1 MRFSSGQAAPGRYWP
16 LFLAATLAATSP
28 PLLAQRGSSAPAPY
42 TTWRTY
48 GGGGHAS
55 QYSALTQINRSNVTQ
70 LEVAWTF
77 PSGDRSFVFNPVV
90 VDDVMYVLARDNDI
104 VALDAATGREL
115 WAHPHEGPVTARG
128 INYWQSADGNDRR
141 LLYLNAGMLTALNA
155 RTGETI
161 ATFGQD
167 GRVDLRDG
175 LAAGGWN
182 VANVRPLHT
191 SNPGRVIGNLM
202 VVSLPAQ
209 GAGYASTP
217 GDVQAYDVVTGKL
230 AWTFHSIPHEGEFG
244 YDTWPKGTQPSAGG
258 VHNWSEMT
266 VDEGNGIVFVP
277 FGTARYDFFG
287 GNRAGD
293 NLYANSLV
301 AIDARNGRRLW
312 HQQLVH
318 HDLWDYDLPQAP
330 KLLTIR
336 DGRRARE
343 VVAQATKHGFLFVFD
358 RKSGEPVWPI
368 EERPVPQSDVPG
380 EHTSPTQP
388 FPTKPAPFARQS
400 FTERDINPYLPE
412 AEKEVLRQKLRNSRN
427 EGLFTPPSF
436 VGTIG
441 MPGHN
446 GGANWAS
453 SAVDPVNGELYV
465 VSKSLPVMLRV
476 EISDD
481 EPSARTVNGPVVT
494 REEAA
499 ATLATAK
506 LRAAA
511 AGDAVRYSVP
521 YDFLRSPTSGLGA
534 IGPPF
539 SELTAY
545 DLNTGDIKW
554 RVPLGGTSGLG
565 DDVGAHFSRG
575 APLVTAGGIVF
586 AATAQDRTL
595 RAYDRDDGTVLW
607 SYTLPGGSEGIPATY
622 ELGGRQYLA
631 VPVAAGAG
639 SFAPLL
645 SPAPTLPPLER
656 AYVVFA
662 LPRD

>member
-1 MRFSSGQAAPGRYWP
+1 MRSQTSRAAI
-16 LFLAATLAATSP
+16 LSLVAALAAAG
-28 PLLAQRGSSAPAPY
+28 AQAQNGRQQERPY

-55 QYSALTQINRSNVTQ
+55 QYSALAEINKSNVTQ
-70 LEVAWTF
+70 LEVVWSF
-77 PSGDRSFVFNPVV
+77 PVGERSFVFNPVV
-90 VDDVMYVLARDNDI
+90 VDNVMYVLARDNDL

-115 WAHPHEGPVTARG
+115 WSHPHEGPVTARG
-128 INYWQSADGNDRR
+128 INYWQSADGSDRR
-141 LLYLNAGMLTALNA
+141 LLYLNSGMLTALNA
-155 RTGETI
+155 RTGQTVT
-161 ATFGQD
+161 TFGKD

-175 LAAGGWN
+175 LGAGGWN
-182 VANVRPLHT
+182 VADVRPLHT

-230 AWTFHSIPHEGEFG
+230 AWVFHSIPHEGEFG
-244 YDTWPKGTQPSAGG
+244 YDTWPKGALPTAGG
-258 VHNWSEMT
+258 VHNWSELT
-266 VDEGNGIVFVP
+266 VDEENGIVFVP

-287 GNRAGD
+287 GNRAGN

-301 AIDARNGRRLW
+301 AIDARNGKRLW

-336 DGRRARE
+336 DGRRTRQ

-368 EERPVPQSDVPG
+368 EERAVPQSDVPG
-380 EHTSPTQP
+380 EYTSPTQP

-400 FTERDINPYLPE
+400 FTERDINPHLPP
-412 AEKEVLRQKLRNSRN
+412 AEQEILRQKLRNSRN

-436 VGTIG
+436 VGSIG
-441 MPGHN
+441 APGHN

-453 SAVDPVNGELYV
+453 SAVDPVNGELYI
-465 VSKSLPVMLRV
+465 VSKNLPVMLRV
-476 EISDD
+476 EISDE

-499 ATLATAK
+499 ATLAAAK
-506 LRAAA
+506 TRAAA
-511 AGDAVRYSVP
+511 AAPGAVRYSVP
-521 YDFLRSPTSGLGA
+521 YDFLRSPTNGMGA
-534 IGPPF
+534 MGPPW

-545 DLNTGDIKW
+545 DLNTGEIKW
-554 RVPLGGTSGLG
+554 RVPHGGVTGIG
-565 DDVGAHFSRG
+565 DDVGAHFPRG
-575 APLVTAGGIVF
+575 APLVTAGGLVF
-586 AATAQDRTL
+586 AATAQDRQL
-595 RAYDRDDGTVLW
+595 RAYDRENGKVLW

-622 ELGGRQYLA
+622 ELDGRQYLA

-639 SFAPLL
+639 LFAPLPAG
-645 SPAPTLPPLER
+645 PAPAAPAPLDR
-656 AYVVFA
+656 AYLVFA
-662 LPRD
+662 LPR

>member
-1 MRFSSGQAAPGRYWP
+1 MEQ
-16 LFLAATLAATSP
+16 
-28 PLLAQRGSSAPAPY
+28 PY

-55 QYSALTQINRSNVTQ
+55 QYSALDQINKSNVTQ
-70 LEVAWTF
+70 LAVAWSF
-77 PSGDRSFVFNPVV
+77 PVGERSFVFNPIV
-90 VDDVMYVLARDNDI
+90 VDDVMYVLARDNDL

-115 WAHPHEGPVTARG
+115 WSHPHEGPVSARG
-128 INYWQSADGNDRR
+128 INYWQSADGSDRR
-141 LLYLNAGMLTALNA
+141 LLYLNSGFLTALDA
-155 RTGETI
+155 RTGQTI
-161 ATFGQD
+161 MSFGAE
-167 GRVDLRDG
+167 GRVDLRAG
-175 LAAGGWN
+175 LAADGRDIES
-182 VANVRPLHT
+182 VRPLHT
-191 SNPGRVIGNLM
+191 SNPGRVFRNLM
-202 VVSLPAQ
+202 IVSLPAQ

-230 AWTFHSIPHEGEFG
+230 AWVFHSIPHEGEFG
-244 YDTWPKGTQPSAGG
+244 YDTWPKGAQPTAGG
-258 VHNWSEMT
+258 VHNWSELT
-266 VDEGNGIVFVP
+266 VDEENGIAFIP

-287 GNRAGD
+287 GNRAGN

-301 AIDARNGRRLW
+301 ALDARTGKRLW

-336 DGRRARE
+336 DGRRTRE

-368 EERPVPQSDVPG
+368 EERAVPQSDVPG

-388 FPTKPAPFARQS
+388 FPTKPAPFARQT
-400 FTERDINPYLPE
+400 FTERDINPHLPP
-412 AEKEVLRQKLRNSRN
+412 AEQEILRQKLRTSRN

-436 VGTIG
+436 QGSIG

-446 GGANWAS
+446 GGANWAG
-453 SAVDPVNGELYV
+453 SAVDPVNGELYIV
-465 VSKSLPVMLRV
+465 TKNLPVMLRV

-499 ATLATAK
+499 ATLAAAK
-506 LRAAA
+506 TKAAQ
-511 AGDAVRYSVP
+511 GPIRYSVP
-521 YDFLRSPTSGLGA
+521 YDFLRSPSNGMGA
-534 IGPPF
+534 MGPPW

-545 DLNTGDIKW
+545 DLNTGEIKW
-554 RVPLGGTSGLG
+554 RVPHGGVTGIG
-565 DDVGAHFSRG
+565 ADVGAHFPRG
-575 APLVTAGGIVF
+575 APLVTAGGLVF
-586 AATAQDRTL
+586 AATAQDRQL
-595 RAYDRDDGTVLW
+595 RAYDRDNGKVLW

-622 ELGGRQYLA
+622 ELDGRQYLA

-639 SFAPLL
+639 LFAPLL
-645 SPAPTLPPLER
+645 DPAPAAPPMER
-656 AYVVFA
+656 AYIVFA
-662 LPRD
+662 LPRG